1 VAKLECKR
9 KNREKYIY
17 NSFFECGEIV
27 YSIGF
32 YHGGE
37 RKGKYMKKI
46 QKIAILTAGGDCPG
60 LNPVIRAV
68 TKTAITKYGLEV
80 VGVRNGYYGL
90 FRGDFINL
98 GLEDVEDI
106 LTKGGTILH
115 SSNKDNL
122 FNYPIKDENGNFVR
136 DENGK
141 LVCSDQSDVAV
152 EHLNAAGIDALFI
165 LGGDGSLT
173 SARDF
178 ARKGVNVIG
187 IPKTIDNDLAHTDYT
202 FGFDTAISVATDGL
216 ERVRTTGM
224 SHHRIMV
231 VEIMGRGAGWMA
243 LHAGIAGAADVILI
257 PEIPYDINKVAEKI
271 ESDKKNGKYFSIVA
285 VSEGAKA
292 LGGKQIV
299 SKVIEDSAD
308 SIRLG
313 GVGAV
318 VADQLEKLTGSE
330 ARATTLGHIQRGGS
344 PTSRDRI
351 LSSRYGYAAVEL
363 CMNGGF
369 GRMVALKGDKIV
381 DVSLEDVI
389 GQKTKNVDPNGEF
402 VTLAKAMGIC
412 FGD

>member
-1 VAKLECKR
+1 
-9 KNREKYIY
+9 
-17 NSFFECGEIV
+17 
-27 YSIGF
+27 
-32 YHGGE
+32 
-37 RKGKYMKKI
+37 MKKI
-46 QKIAILTAGGDCPG
+46 KRIAILTAGGDCPG

-80 VGVRNGYYGL
+80 IGVRRGYFGL
-90 FRGDFINL
+90 YHGDFIKL
-98 GLEDVEDI
+98 GLEDVEEI
-106 LTKGGTILH
+106 ITRGGTILH

-122 FNYPIKDENGNFVR
+122 FQYPVKDGNGDFVR

-141 LVCSDQSDVAV
+141 LVFEDVSDVAV
-152 EHLNAAGIDALFI
+152 ENLNKAGIDALFV

-178 ARKGVNVIG
+178 ARKGVNVIA
-187 IPKTIDNDLAHTDYT
+187 IPKTIDNDLAYTDYT

-216 ERVRTTGM
+216 DRVRTTGM

-231 VEIMGRGAGWMA
+231 VEIMGRGAGWLT
-243 LHAGIAGAADVILI
+243 LHAGIAGAADAILL

-271 ESDKKNGKYFSIVA
+271 KSEKANGKEFSIVA
-285 VSEGAKA
+285 VAEGAKA
-292 LGGKQIV
+292 LDGKQVVLKI
-299 SKVIEDSAD
+299 IEDSAD

-313 GVGAV
+313 GVGAL

-330 ARATTLGHIQRGGS
+330 ARATTLGHIQRGGT
-344 PTSRDRI
+344 PTGHDRV

-363 CMNGGF
+363 CMRGGF
-369 GRMVALKGDKIV
+369 GRMVALQGDKIT

-389 GQKTKNVDPNGEF
+389 GKKTKNVDPNGEL
-402 VTLAKAMGIC
+402 VTLAKAMGIS

>member
-1 VAKLECKR
+1 MSM
-9 KNREKYIY
+9 N
-17 NSFFECGEIV
+17 EI
-27 YSIGF
+27 
-32 YHGGE
+32 
-37 RKGKYMKKI
+37 K
-46 QKIAILTAGGDCPG
+46 KIAILTAGGDCPG

-80 VGVRNGYYGL
+80 MGVRHGYFGL
-90 FRGDFINL
+90 YHGDFIKL

-106 LTKGGTILH
+106 FTKGGTILY

-122 FNYPIKDENGNFVR
+122 FQYPVKDENGNLVR

-141 LVCSDQSDVAV
+141 LVYEDASDVAV
-152 EHLNAAGIDALFI
+152 ENLKKAGIDAIFI

-178 ARKGVNVIG
+178 ARKGVKVIG

-202 FGFDTAISVATDGL
+202 FGFDTAVTVATDGL
-216 ERVRTTGM
+216 DRVRTTGM

-231 VEIMGRGAGWMA
+231 VEIMGRGAGWMT
-243 LHAGIAGAADVILI
+243 LHAGIAGAADAILI

-271 ESDKKNGKYFSIVA
+271 QQDKAKGKDFSIVA
-285 VSEGAKA
+285 VAEGAKS
-292 LGGKQIV
+292 LDGKQVV
-299 SKVIEDSAD
+299 SKIIEDSAD

-313 GVGAV
+313 GVGAL
-318 VADQLEKLTGSE
+318 VADQLERLTGSE
-330 ARATTLGHIQRGGS
+330 ARATTLGHIQRGGT

-351 LSSRYGYAAVEL
+351 LSARYGYAAVEL

-369 GRMVALKGDKIV
+369 GRMVALQGDKII

>member
-1 VAKLECKR
+1 MSMK
-9 KNREKYIY
+9 
-17 NSFFECGEIV
+17 EI
-27 YSIGF
+27 
-32 YHGGE
+32 
-37 RKGKYMKKI
+37 K
-46 QKIAILTAGGDCPG
+46 KIAILTAGGDCPG

-68 TKTAITKYGLEV
+68 TKTAISKYGLEV
-80 VGVRNGYYGL
+80 MGVRNGYFGL
-90 FRGDFINL
+90 YHGDFIKL
-98 GLEDVEDI
+98 DLEDVDDI

-122 FNYPIKDENGNFVR
+122 FQYPVKDENGNLVR

-141 LVCSDQSDVAV
+141 LIYEDVSDVAV
-152 EHLNAAGIDALFI
+152 KNLEDAGIDAIFI

-178 ARKGVNVIG
+178 SRKGVNVIG

-243 LHAGIAGAADVILI
+243 LHAGIAGAADIILI

-271 ESDKKNGKYFSIVA
+271 NNDKAAGKNFSIVA

-292 LGGKQIV
+292 ISGKQV
-299 SKVIEDSAD
+299 VLKVIEDSAD

-313 GVGAV
+313 GIGAV
-318 VADQLEKLTGSE
+318 VADQLERLTGSE

-369 GRMVALKGDKIV
+369 GKMVALKGDKIV
-381 DVSLEDVI
+381 SVSLEDVI
-389 GQKTKNVDPNGEF
+389 GQKTKNVDPNGEY
-402 VTLAKAMGIC
+402 VTLAKAMGVC